1 MENICSTVTDRNQC
15 LRQEPHIDKEK
26 KSLWARAAEHLKGE
40 VQWVLSPGHLQASG
54 LREGGFTTTIPL
66 LYCVCLA
73 ALALKRRLRAA
84 GYLPV
89 HFLHSAICSG
99 LDSAFTWTVVL
110 SHRAFCAVYFSTSQL
125 LPILSAFV
133 CLNEVVVLIFES
145 CVHWE

>member
-1 MENICSTVTDRNQC
+1 MAFEREVPPLPSLPCTVC
-15 LRQEPHIDKEK
+15 G
-26 KSLWARAAEHLKGE
+26 SSA
-40 VQWVLSPGHLQASG
+40 
-54 LREGGFTTTIPL
+54 
-66 LYCVCLA
+66 CLA
-73 ALALKRRLRAA
+73 ALALKRRLRAV

-125 LPILSAFV
+125 LLILSAFV